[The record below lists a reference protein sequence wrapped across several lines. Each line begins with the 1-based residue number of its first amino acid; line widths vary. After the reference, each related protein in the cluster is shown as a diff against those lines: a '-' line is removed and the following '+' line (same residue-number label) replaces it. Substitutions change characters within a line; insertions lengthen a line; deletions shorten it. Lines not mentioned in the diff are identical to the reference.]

1 MGLVQLGI
9 VTLRYKNAILED
21 TIARLSNQ
29 SELYTRMRDNF
40 GLLI

>member
-9 VTLRYKNAILED
+9 VTLRYKNTILED

-29 SELYTRMRDNF
+29 SELYTRMQEII
-40 GLLI
+40 LVY

>member
-29 SELYTRMRDNF
+29 SELYTRMQEII
-40 GLLI
+40 LVY

>member
-1 MGLVQLGI
+1 MGLVQLRI

-29 SELYTRMRDNF
+29 SEPYTRMQEII
-40 GLLI
+40 LVY